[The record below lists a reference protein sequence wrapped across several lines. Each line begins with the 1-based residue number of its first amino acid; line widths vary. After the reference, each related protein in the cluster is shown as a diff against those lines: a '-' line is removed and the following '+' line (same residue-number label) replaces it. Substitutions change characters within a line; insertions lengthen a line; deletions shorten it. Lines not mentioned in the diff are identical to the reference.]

1 MLKLIQYEYRR
12 NLTSIAVMLGAI
24 LLLQCFYLFSVF
36 KKDVN
41 LVVPAAALLFIAAI
55 FCAMGMM
62 IYSVALYS
70 RELNAKTS
78 YLTFMT
84 PHRASKVL
92 GAKLISALLLGLFF
106 AAILGV
112 FGSWDISLLIRAFP
126 QLELVR
132 VLTEEMLPDLIG
144 QDLATVLN
152 TIAAMGIEFLINF
165 FTFVMVAY
173 LAITLSAT
181 VLQNKKLKGL
191 VSLLIFIAIM
201 AALEWGVSL
210 LPVGSGYTTVLDAL
224 LAAWPKYAAYLVVI
238 AGAFTLSAW
247 LLENKVSL

>member
-1 MLKLIQYEYRR
+1 MLRLIQYEYRR

-24 LLLQCFYLFSVF
+24 LLLQGFYLFSVF

-41 LVVPAAALLFIAAI
+41 LVVPAAALLFFAAI
-55 FCAMGMM
+55 FCALGML

-84 PHRASKVL
+84 PHRASKIL
-92 GAKLISALLLGLFF
+92 GAKLISALMLGVFF
-106 AAILGV
+106 AAILVG

-126 QLELVR
+126 KLELVR
-132 VLTEEMLPDLIG
+132 VLTEQMLPDLIG

-165 FTFVMVAY
+165 FTFVMAAY

-201 AALEWGVSL
+201 AALEWGTSL
-210 LPVGSGYTTVLDAL
+210 LPAGSGYTTVLDAL
-224 LAAWPKYAAYLVVI
+224 LAAWPKYAAYLAVI
-238 AGAFTLSAW
+238 VSAFVLSSW
-247 LLENKVSL
+247 LLEHKVSL